1 MWYKVNSK
9 ESLNYNA
16 IGAHEVP
23 ILFRIQDNS
32 LETMNQDLIIFDLIV
47 SQDDLPPLYSC
58 QLYVQ
63 CSYYL

>member
-16 IGAHEVP
+16 ISAHDVP

-32 LETMNQDLIIFDLIV
+32 LETMNQDLIIFGLIV
-47 SQDDLPPLYSC
+47 SQDDLPPHSC

-63 CSYYL
+63 